1 MFLYVSC
8 MCSANSVTYLD
19 EFSLSFFFF
28 STFEVKAAKEAKTS
42 AIKKAKKVSGF
53 LVARNGLASSVP

>member
-19 EFSLSFFFF
+19 ELSLSFFF